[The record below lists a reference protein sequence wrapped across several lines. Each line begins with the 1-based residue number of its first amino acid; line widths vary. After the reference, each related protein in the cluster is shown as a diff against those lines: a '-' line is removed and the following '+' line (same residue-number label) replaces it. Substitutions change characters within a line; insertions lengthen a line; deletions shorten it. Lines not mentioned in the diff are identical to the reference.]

1 MRNNT
6 DFYFL
11 KKHLV
16 FSVLPLSSEGAARVL
31 EWLEVKSE
39 LAAEELRTSPCMNSV
54 ASAKIA
60 V

>member
-11 KKHLV
+11 KHLV
-16 FSVLPLSSEGAARVL
+16 FSVLPLSSENAARVL

-39 LAAEELRTSPCMNSV
+39 SAAEELRTSPYMNSV
-54 ASAKIA
+54 ASAEIA